1 MYNQP
6 ITKLVDFIVPA
17 HQENPTMN
25 FEVFVHKAEQLQ
37 EDDKIGQ
44 SSDVLTRVLLWKSA
58 QRISGR
64 SMNA

>member
-25 FEVFVHKAEQLQ
+25 FEVFVHKCQVEFPTVSERTLCLLAYFIVKE
-37 EDDKIGQ
+37 I
-44 SSDVLTRVLLWKSA
+44 TRVVYLP
-58 QRISGR
+58 
-64 SMNA
+64 